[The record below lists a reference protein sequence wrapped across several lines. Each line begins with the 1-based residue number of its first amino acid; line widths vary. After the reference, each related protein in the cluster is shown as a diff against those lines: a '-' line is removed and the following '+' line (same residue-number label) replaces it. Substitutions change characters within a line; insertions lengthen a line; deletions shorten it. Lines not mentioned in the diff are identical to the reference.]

1 MSHYLTNRYGFND
14 HFFEDFFY
22 PNLSYDKMLKTDI
35 EENDKEYVLK
45 MDVPEIKKEDLKISL
60 KNGYVTI
67 IASFKD
73 QNSEKN
79 KKYLQKERYYGSF
92 SRSFYF
98 GDTLQEEDVKAKLN
112 QGVLT
117 LHIFKKEKNNKKE
130 NQFISIEE

>member
-1 MSHYLTNRYGFND
+1 MSHYLTNRYGFSD
-14 HFFEDFFY
+14 PFFEDFFY
-22 PNLSYDKMLKTDI
+22 PKLAYDKMLKTDI
-35 EENDKEYVLK
+35 EENEKEYVLK

-67 IASFKD
+67 CANFKEEG
-73 QNSEKN
+73 SEKN

-117 LHIFKKEKNNKKE
+117 LNISKKEKSQKKE